1 MSANEF
7 ATDARPDFVRP
18 DKFRKNAPVPVPV
31 PVPIPY
37 PSNGANRGRSVRSY
51 GTDVTPTIR
60 ALRSRANSHAMKK
73 TTTKIHDDATT
84 RRLMVVMREV
94 LARERF
100 ESIPDFVEAVK
111 CRCGQLRVPWTPTA
125 LARAC
130 YYLEVNH
137 ALPEPHA
144 PRSSAPLRAH
154 DYIPRLSRLEAAAL
168 VRRLLDVTGKTLRAM
183 R

>member
-7 ATDARPDFVRP
+7 AADARPDFVRP

-37 PSNGANRGRSVRSY
+37 PNRGVNRGSYVRSY

-73 TTTKIHDDATT
+73 TTPKTDAMT
-84 RRLMVVMREV
+84 RRIVVIMREV
-94 LARERF
+94 LATQRL
-100 ESIPDFVEAVK
+100 ESIADFIEAVK
-111 CRCGQLRVPWTPTA
+111 CRCGQLRVPWTAEA
-125 LARAC
+125 LDHAYRLLKSNQPMPMAR
-130 YYLEVNH
+130 
-137 ALPEPHA
+137 P